1 MSTQDLGRRLAV
13 LDWMT
18 RKIKGQQTSDKAAYQ
33 TAKVGRGTDYIVD
46 DEGRE
51 IGSLQV
57 AKGRKTV
64 SVDIVDEA
72 AALEWAVDN
81 FGESVIGLS
90 AAGRVSVIEAAKK
103 GTPVPGV
110 DVVEKTGDPSVRW
123 VPHKPD
129 HEDGGADALVES
141 MLTRGVFT
149 LDDAL
154 AIEGGDHA

>member
-13 LDWMT
+13 LEWMS

-33 TAKVGRGTDYIVD
+33 DVKVGRGTDYILD

-57 AKGRKTV
+57 AKARKST
-64 SVDIVDEA
+64 SVDVTDEA
-72 AALEWAVDN
+72 AALAWAVDN
-81 FGESVIGLS
+81 FGDSVIGLS
-90 AAGRVSVIEAAKK
+90 AAGRKSVIEAAKR
-103 GTPVPGV
+103 GTEVPGV
-110 DVVEKTGDPSVRW
+110 EVSETVGDPSVRW

-129 HEDGGADALVES
+129 HEDGGADVLVES
-141 MLTRGVFT
+141 MLSRGVIG

-154 AIEGGDHA
+154 AIEEGE

>member
-1 MSTQDLGRRLAV
+1 MSTQDLGRRIAV
-13 LDWMT
+13 LDWMA
-18 RKIKGQQTSDKAAYQ
+18 RKIKGQTFTDKATYQ
-33 TAKVGRGTDYIVD
+33 AEKMGRGTDYIVD
-46 DEGRE
+46 DTGRE

-57 AKGRKTV
+57 AKGRKTTAV
-64 SVDIVDEA
+64 EIVDEG

-81 FGESVIGLS
+81 FGDTVIGLS
-90 AAGRVSVIEAAKK
+90 AAGRLSVIEAAKK

-110 DVVEKTGDPSVRW
+110 ELSEKVGDPSVRW

-141 MLTRGVFT
+141 MLARGVLT

-154 AIEGGDHA
+154 AIEGGRP

>member
-1 MSTQDLGRRLAV
+1 MSTQEIGRRLAV
-13 LDWMT
+13 LDWMA
-18 RKIKGQQTSDKAAYQ
+18 RKIKGQQYVDKESYRGEKA
-33 TAKVGRGTDYIVD
+33 GRGTDYIVD

-64 SVDIVDEA
+64 SVDIVDEG
-72 AALEWAVDN
+72 AALDWAVDN

-90 AAGRVSVIEAAKK
+90 AAGRSSVIEAAKR

-110 DVVEKTGDPSVRW
+110 DVVEKVGDPSVRW

-129 HEDGGADALVES
+129 HDDGGADVLVES
-141 MLTRGVFT
+141 MLARGILS

-154 AIEGGDHA
+154 SIEEGRP

>member
-13 LDWMT
+13 LDWMA
-18 RKIKGQQTSDKAAYQ
+18 RKIKGQQSTDKAAYQ
-33 TAKVGRGTDYIVD
+33 TEKVSRGTDYIVD

-81 FGESVIGLS
+81 FGDSVIGLS
-90 AAGRVSVIEAAKK
+90 AAGRSSVIAAAKN

-141 MLTRGVFT
+141 MLARGVLT
-149 LDDAL
+149 LNEAL
-154 AIEGGDHA
+154 AIEEGDK

>member
-1 MSTQDLGRRLAV
+1 MSTQELGRRIAV
-13 LDWMT
+13 LDWMS
-18 RKIKGQQTSDKAAYQ
+18 RKIKGQQTTDKAAYQ
-33 TAKVGRGTDYIVD
+33 AEKVGRGTDYIVD
-46 DEGRE
+46 DQGRE

-64 SVDIVDEA
+64 SVEIVDEA

-81 FGESVIGLS
+81 FGDSVIGLS
-90 AAGRVSVIEAAKK
+90 GAGRSSVIEAAKK
-103 GTPVPGV
+103 GTDVPGV
-110 DVVEKTGDPSVRW
+110 QMSEKTGDPSVRW

-141 MLTRGVFT
+141 MLERGVLT

-154 AIEGGDHA
+154 ALEGGDQ

>member
-1 MSTQDLGRRLAV
+1 MSTQELGRRIAV
-13 LDWMT
+13 LEWMS
-18 RKIKGQQTSDKAAYQ
+18 RKIGAQQKTDKASYQ
-33 TAKVGRGTDYIVD
+33 SEKVGRGTDYIVD

-57 AKGRKTV
+57 AKGRKST
-64 SVDIVDEA
+64 SVEIVDEA

-90 AAGRVSVIEAAKK
+90 AAGRSSVIEAAKR
-103 GTPVPGV
+103 GTQVPGV
-110 DVVEKTGDPSVRW
+110 EKTERTGDPTVRW

-141 MLTRGVFT
+141 MLARGVLT
-149 LDDAL
+149 LNEAL
-154 AIEGGDHA
+154 AIEEGDK

>member
-1 MSTQDLGRRLAV
+1 MSTQELGRRIAV
-13 LDWMT
+13 LEWMA
-18 RKIKGQQTSDKAAYQ
+18 RKIRDQQKADKGTYQ
-33 TAKVGRGTDYIVD
+33 TEKVGRGTDYILD

-64 SVDIVDEA
+64 SVDIVDEG

-81 FGESVIGLS
+81 FGDSVIGLS
-90 AAGRVSVIEAAKK
+90 AAGRKSVIEAAKK
-103 GTPVPGV
+103 GTPIPGV
-110 DVVEKTGDPSVRW
+110 TVEPTEGAPSVRW

-141 MLTRGVFT
+141 MLARGVLT
-149 LDDAL
+149 LNEAL
-154 AIEGGDHA
+154 AIEEGDK

>member
-1 MSTQDLGRRLAV
+1 MTIQDLGRRLAV
-13 LDWMT
+13 LDWMA
-18 RKIKGQQTSDKAAYQ
+18 RKIKGQQYVDKESYQ
-33 TAKVGRGTDYIVD
+33 GEKAGRGTDYIVD

-57 AKGRKTV
+57 AKGRKTT
-64 SVDIVDEA
+64 SVEIVDEA

-90 AAGRVSVIEAAKK
+90 AAGRSSVIEAAKR

-110 DVVEKTGDPSVRW
+110 TVEPTEGAPTVRW

-141 MLTRGVFT
+141 MLARGVLT

-154 AIEGGDHA
+154 AIEGGDK

>member
-1 MSTQDLGRRLAV
+1 MSSQEIGRRLAV
-13 LDWMT
+13 LEWMA
-18 RKIKGQQTSDKAAYQ
+18 RKIKDRQEVEKAAYQ
-33 TAKVGRGTDYIVD
+33 DEKVGRGTDYIVD

-57 AKGRKTV
+57 AKGRKSV
-64 SVDIVDEA
+64 SVDIADEA
-72 AALEWAVDN
+72 AALAWAVDN

-90 AAGRVSVIEAAKK
+90 AAGRKSVIEAAKR

-123 VPHKPD
+123 VPHKPG
-129 HEDGGADALVES
+129 HEDGGADVLVES
-141 MLTRGVFT
+141 MLSRGLLT

-154 AIEGGDHA
+154 AIEEGRP

>member
-1 MSTQDLGRRLAV
+1 MSTQDLGRRLVV
-13 LDWMT
+13 LDWMA
-18 RKIKGQQTSDKAAYQ
+18 RKIKGQQSTDKAAYQ
-33 TAKVGRGTDYIVD
+33 TEKVGRGTDYIVD

-57 AKGRKTV
+57 AKGRKST
-64 SVDIVDEA
+64 SVEIVDEA

-90 AAGRVSVIEAAKK
+90 AAGRSSVIEAAKR
-103 GTPVPGV
+103 GTQVPGV
-110 DVVEKTGDPSVRW
+110 EKTERTGDPTVRW

-141 MLTRGVFT
+141 MLARGVLT
-149 LDDAL
+149 LNEAL
-154 AIEGGDHA
+154 AIEEGDK

>member
-1 MSTQDLGRRLAV
+1 M
-13 LDWMT
+13 
-18 RKIKGQQTSDKAAYQ
+18 
-33 TAKVGRGTDYIVD
+33 
-46 DEGRE
+46 
-51 IGSLQV
+51 QV

-64 SVDIVDEA
+64 SVDITDEA

-81 FGESVIGLS
+81 FGDSVIGLS
-90 AAGRVSVIEAAKK
+90 ASGRSSVIEAAKK

-110 DVVEKTGDPSVRW
+110 DVVEKVGDPSVRW

-141 MLTRGVFT
+141 MLSRGVLT

-154 AIEGGDHA
+154 AIEEGDK

>member
-1 MSTQDLGRRLAV
+1 MSTQELGRRIAV
-13 LDWMT
+13 LDWMA
-18 RKIKGQQTSDKAAYQ
+18 RKIKGQQSTDKAAYQ
-33 TAKVGRGTDYIVD
+33 TEKVGRGTDYIVD

-57 AKGRKTV
+57 AKGRKTT
-64 SVDIVDEA
+64 SVDIADEA

-81 FGESVIGLS
+81 FGDSVIGLS
-90 AAGRVSVIEAAKK
+90 AAGRASVIEAAKK
-103 GTPVPGV
+103 GTDVPGV
-110 DVVEKTGDPSVRW
+110 IVTPSEGAPSVRW

-141 MLTRGVFT
+141 MLARGVLS

-154 AIEGGDHA
+154 AIEGGDK

>member
-1 MSTQDLGRRLAV
+1 MSTQEIGRRLAV
-13 LDWMT
+13 LEWMA
-18 RKIKGQQTSDKAAYQ
+18 RKIQARQKVEKAAYQ
-33 TAKVGRGTDYIVD
+33 EEKVGRGTDYIVD

-64 SVDIVDEA
+64 SVDIADEA

-90 AAGRVSVIEAAKK
+90 AAGRKSVIEAAKK
-103 GTPVPGV
+103 GTDVPGV
-110 DVVEKTGDPSVRW
+110 TVTPREGAPSVRW
-123 VPHKPD
+123 VPHKVD

-141 MLTRGVFT
+141 MLSRGLLS

-154 AIEGGDHA
+154 AIEEGRP

>member
-1 MSTQDLGRRLAV
+1 MSTQDLGRRIAV
-13 LDWMT
+13 LDWMA
-18 RKIKGQQTSDKAAYQ
+18 RKIKGQQSTDKAAYQ
-33 TAKVGRGTDYIVD
+33 TEKVGRGTDYIVD

-57 AKGRKTV
+57 AKGRKTT

-81 FGESVIGLS
+81 FGDSVIGLS
-90 AAGRVSVIEAAKK
+90 AAGRASVIEAAKK

-110 DVVEKTGDPSVRW
+110 DVVEKTGAPSVRW

-141 MLTRGVFT
+141 MLARGVLS

-154 AIEGGDHA
+154 AIEEGRP